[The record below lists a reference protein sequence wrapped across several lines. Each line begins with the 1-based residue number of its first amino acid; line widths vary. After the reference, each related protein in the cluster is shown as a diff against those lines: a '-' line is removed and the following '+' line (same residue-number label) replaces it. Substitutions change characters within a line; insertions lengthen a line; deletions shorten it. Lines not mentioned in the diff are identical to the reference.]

1 MENLEWKLNKKI
13 DELYKN
19 LTETEKDNMFN
30 KHKKTTMQVFIFLSL
45 IFIVVAVYFIISLQE
60 TGIYLSIFMFLF
72 SLFLWGYFLYFFYSK
87 KNIEKNKERVIRNI
101 LKTEAKRL
109 LGNEKGL
116 GGYKD
121 FLIDKYINLY
131 DASHLSSARLLVDT
145 KHKQFIYAVGG
156 KYSDIIKFKDVLSYE
171 IYEDGNSVVKGS
183 AGRALIGGAFFGVAG
198 ALVGSSGKREIS
210 NYCQSL
216 KLLVR
221 INNIDQPLLEISFIS
236 GKTEKGGFTYKNCL
250 NSLQQICAYFEYMI
264 NNKPFEESAKT
275 LNDSAEEKQTI
286 QTKSKK
292 EKLTELKELFDDGL
306 ITEEDYNKKKQ
317 DILDSE

>member
-1 MENLEWKLNKKI
+1 MENFEWKLNKKI

-19 LTETEKDNMFN
+19 LSESEKDNMFN

-45 IFIVVAVYFIISLQE
+45 IFIIGAVYFIISLQK

-72 SLFLWGYFLYFFYSK
+72 SLFLLGYFLYFFYYK
-87 KNIEKNKERVIRNI
+87 KNIERNKERVIRNI
-101 LKTEAKRL
+101 LKIEAKGL
-109 LGNEKGL
+109 LENEKGP
-116 GGYKD
+116 GENKD

-131 DASHLSSARLLVDT
+131 DASHLSSARLLIDT
-145 KHKQFIYAVGG
+145 KHKQFTYAVGK

-183 AGRALIGGAFFGVAG
+183 AGRALIGGAFFGVTG

-216 KLLVR
+216 KLLIR

-236 GKTEKGGFTYKNCL
+236 GKTEKDGFTYKKCL

-264 NNKPFEESAKT
+264 NNKTIEESAKT
-275 LNDSAEEKQTI
+275 LNDSVKEK

-317 DILDSE
+317 DILYSE

>member
-1 MENLEWKLNKKI
+1 MENFEWKLNKKI

-19 LTETEKDNMFN
+19 LSESEKDNMFN

-45 IFIVVAVYFIISLQE
+45 IFIIGAVYFIISLQK

-72 SLFLWGYFLYFFYSK
+72 SLFLWGYFLYFFYYK
-87 KNIEKNKERVIRNI
+87 KNIERNKERVIRNI
-101 LKTEAKRL
+101 LKTEAKGL
-109 LGNEKGL
+109 LENEKGP
-116 GGYKD
+116 GENKG

-131 DASHLSSARLLVDT
+131 DASHLCSARLLIDT
-145 KHKQFIYAVGG
+145 KHKQFTYAVGK

-183 AGRALIGGAFFGVAG
+183 AGRALIGGAFFGVTG

-216 KLLVR
+216 KLLIR
-221 INNIDQPLLEISFIS
+221 INNIDQPLLEISFIG
-236 GKTEKGGFTYKNCL
+236 GKTEKDGFTYKNCL

-275 LNDSAEEKQTI
+275 LNDSVKEK

-292 EKLTELKELFDDGL
+292 EKLTELKELFDDGF

>member
-1 MENLEWKLNKKI
+1 MENFEWKLNKKI

-19 LTETEKDNMFN
+19 LSESEKDNMFN

-45 IFIVVAVYFIISLQE
+45 IFIIGAVYFIISLQK

-72 SLFLWGYFLYFFYSK
+72 SLFLWGYFLYFFYYK
-87 KNIEKNKERVIRNI
+87 KNIERNKERVIRNI
-101 LKTEAKRL
+101 LKIEAKGL
-109 LGNEKGL
+109 LENEKGP
-116 GGYKD
+116 GENKD

-131 DASHLSSARLLVDT
+131 DASHLSSARLLIDT
-145 KHKQFIYAVGG
+145 KHKQFTYAVGK

-183 AGRALIGGAFFGVAG
+183 AGRALIGGAFFGVTG

-216 KLLVR
+216 KLLIR

-236 GKTEKGGFTYKNCL
+236 GKTEKDGFTYKKCL

-264 NNKPFEESAKT
+264 NNKTIEESAKT
-275 LNDSAEEKQTI
+275 LNDSVKEKQI
-286 QTKSKK
+286 KSKK